1 MKITDILNER
11 EITISLELFPPKPGK
26 GFENIK
32 KVVQECALLSPSYMS
47 VTFGAGGGGSQ
58 NTLEVVKEVQQ
69 INNITALAHLVAVS
83 LGREEISGHLNDLK
97 AQGISNIIAL
107 RGDLPPGETENTGY
121 YRYASDLIREI
132 HKNGDFCVGGGCHP
146 EGHPEAQTLQQDI
159 ENLKIKVDAG
169 CQFLTT
175 QMFFDNNI
183 LYNFMF
189 RLLKN
194 GINVPVIA
202 GIMPVTN
209 SKQIE
214 RIFKL
219 SGAPVPPRFKA
230 IVDRFSNNPRA
241 MRQAGIAYATEQ
253 IIDLIAN
260 GISNIHIYTM
270 NKPEIARSIMKNLS
284 EIFVTN
290 SENPY

>member
-1 MKITDILNER
+1 MEVNDMKITEIFAQNEV
-11 EITISLELFPPKPGK
+11 TVSLELFPPRPGA

-32 KVVQECALLSPSYMS
+32 KVVHECAGLKPSFMS

-69 INNITALAHLVAVS
+69 INGIPALAHLVAVS
-83 LGREEISGHLNDLK
+83 LGRDEIASLLDGLK
-97 AQGISNIIAL
+97 SQGINNIMAL
-107 RGDLPPGETENTGY
+107 RGDLPPGATENTGY
-121 YRYASDLIREI
+121 YRYASDLIAEI
-132 HKNGDFCVGGGCHP
+132 HKHGDFCVGGGCHP
-146 EGHPEAQTLQQDI
+146 ECHPEAVTLHKDI
-159 ENLKIKVDAG
+159 EHLKIKVDAG
-169 CQFLTT
+169 CEFLTT

-194 GINVPVIA
+194 GIDVPVVA

-209 SKQIE
+209 AKQID

-230 IVDRFSNNPRA
+230 IVDRFTDNPKA

-260 GISNIHIYTM
+260 GINNIHIYTM
-270 NKPEIARSIMKNLS
+270 NKPEIAKSIMDNLS
-284 EIFVTN
+284 EIFV
-290 SENPY
+290 

>member
-1 MKITDILNER
+1 MNTKITEIFKQN
-11 EITISLELFPPKPGK
+11 EITVSLELFPPKPGA
-26 GFENIK
+26 GFENIN
-32 KVVQECALLSPSYMS
+32 KVVGECAKLKPSFMS
-47 VTFGAGGGGSQ
+47 VTCGAGGGGST
-58 NTLEVVKEVQQ
+58 NTLEVVKEVQGVNG
-69 INNITALAHLVAVS
+69 IAALAHLVCVS
-83 LGREEISGHLNDLK
+83 LGRDEVAKMLADLK
-97 AQGISNIIAL
+97 AQGIHNIMAL
-107 RGDLPPGETENTGY
+107 RGDLPQGVTENTGY
-121 YRYASDLIREI
+121 YRYASDLIAEI
-132 HKNGDFCVGGGCHP
+132 HKNGDFCVGGGCYP
-146 EGHPEAQTLQQDI
+146 EGHPEAATLHKDI
-159 ENLKIKVDAG
+159 ENLKIKVDEG

-194 GINVPVIA
+194 GIDVPVVA

-209 SKQIE
+209 AKQIE

-230 IVDRFSNNPRA
+230 IVDRFSDNPKA

-260 GISNIHIYTM
+260 GVNNIHIYTM
-270 NKPEIARSIMKNLS
+270 NKPEIAKSIMDNLS
-284 EIFVTN
+284 EIF
-290 SENPY
+290 

>member
-1 MKITDILNER
+1 MKITDILKSR
-11 EITISLELFPPKPGK
+11 EVTVSLELFPPKPGA
-26 GFENIK
+26 GFGDIK
-32 KVVQECALLSPSYMS
+32 KVVSGCAELSPSFMS
-47 VTFGAGGGGSQ
+47 VTMGAGGGGSQ

-69 INNITALAHLVAVS
+69 VNGIAALAHLVAVS
-83 LGREEISGHLNDLK
+83 LGREEISGLLNDLK
-97 AQGISNIIAL
+97 AQGITNIMAL
-107 RGDLPPGETENTGY
+107 RGDLPPGATENTGY
-121 YRYASDLIREI
+121 YKYASDLITEI
-132 HKNGDFCVGGGCHP
+132 HKHGDFCVGGGCYP
-146 EGHPEAQTLQQDI
+146 EGHQEAATLHKDI

-175 QMFFDNNI
+175 QMFFDNNV

-194 GINVPVIA
+194 GIDVPVVA
-202 GIMPVTN
+202 GILPVTN

-230 IVDRFSNNPRA
+230 IVDRFSDNPKA

-260 GISNIHIYTM
+260 GINNIHIYTM
-270 NKPEIARSIMKNLS
+270 NKPRNAKSIMDNLS
-284 EIFVTN
+284 EIFV
-290 SENPY
+290 